1 MGNISRILAV
11 ASAVL
16 SVAFFGFALVTTQLG
31 GPNWQSEAAQLQATP
46 QDSGG
51 YVFTY
56 TRGEN
61 AQWTAS
67 STTGDFTKSAKVLPD
82 VVVAAYD
89 DKIRTQQ
96 EQVNALNEELPQL
109 QERTVQ
115 MDAAIAAD
123 LNALQQARAQRE
135 GYLEQLRAQYTT
147 LSQQVV
153 QKTEEGQQIE
163 QVIEARRTDVFR
175 LENQLQVLRADDARI
190 EQIEQ
195 QMLDLIRQIDADLAK
210 AERRQSQ
217 LEQRVGEEA
226 PTGAE
231 SVTQPGQ

>member
-11 ASAVL
+11 ASAIL

-31 GPNWQSEAAQLQATP
+31 GPNWQAETAKLRATP
-46 QDSGG
+46 QDPGG

-67 STTGDFTKSAKVLPD
+67 STTGDFTKSGKVLPD
-82 VVVAAYD
+82 VIVSAYD
-89 DKIRTQQ
+89 DKIRTLQ
-96 EQVNALNEELPQL
+96 EKLTALNEELPQL
-109 QERTVQ
+109 EERTAQ

-123 LNALQQARAQRE
+123 LEALQQARTQRE
-135 GYLEQLRAQYTT
+135 EYLAQLRDEYST
-147 LSQQVV
+147 LSRQVV

-163 QVIEARRTDVFR
+163 QVVEARRTDVFR
-175 LENQLQVLRADDARI
+175 LENQLQVLRADEARI

-210 AERRQSQ
+210 AQRRQSQ
-217 LEQRVGEEA
+217 LEQRLGDNA
-226 PTGAE
+226 AAQ
-231 SVTQPGQ
+231 SGQ

>member
-11 ASAVL
+11 VSAIL
-16 SVAFFGFALVTTQLG
+16 SVAFFGFALVTSRLG
-31 GPNWQSEAAQLQATP
+31 GPNWQSEAAKLRATP
-46 QDSGG
+46 QDPAG

-89 DKIRTQQ
+89 DKIRTLQS
-96 EQVNALNEELPQL
+96 ELTALKEELPQL
-109 QERTVQ
+109 QERTAQ

-123 LNALQQARAQRE
+123 EAALQQARTQRE
-135 GYLEQLRAQYTT
+135 QFLAQLREQYAT

-163 QVIEARRTDVFR
+163 QVVEARRTDVFR
-175 LENQLQVLRADDARI
+175 VENQLQVLRADDARI

-210 AERRQSQ
+210 AQRRQQQ
-217 LEQRVGEEA
+217 LEQRLGEETA
-226 PTGAE
+226 STAAT
-231 SVTQPGQ
+231 VTQPGQ